1 MKTWKTLALSIGC
14 LLVTGVVAQ
23 DTLSLD
29 QAITLALENE
39 HGIRIAENDAAI
51 ADAQATAG
59 MAGLLPKLDA
69 TGRANYSNQ
78 DTRLDFSPPLED
90 VESTGVVSS
99 TLTGQLGLTYTLFN
113 GMGNFATYDRAKL
126 NAEVADLRTRSQM
139 EGTLTQVIALYYAL
153 AAQDEDVEITQRIL
167 DISKERFQRQ
177 EGKAELGG
185 AGRLDVLN
193 AQVDL
198 QSDSVSYIL
207 AKQRRERSAHDLN
220 VLLGRAPGTE
230 LNVSDQ
236 VQYATGLS
244 LDQLVTEAM
253 QGNVQLRTALAQ
265 VRTAEADQRIAK
277 ALRWPRLD
285 LNANYGI
292 NDQKNG
298 IGLVLG
304 TYTQG
309 LNGGLTLSVPIFDG
323 GRINTQTKTAQLR
336 AESAA
341 LAEEQARLQVERD
354 VRNAFT
360 TWTGQRDVMR
370 IQNDAVKTAQLN
382 FDRTKELF
390 QTGQLTGLQFR
401 QAQLDLA
408 NAERQSVVAGFD
420 TKVAEL
426 QLLRASGGLLEG
438 VGQ

>member
-139 EGTLTQVIALYYAL
+139 EGTLTQVIALYYSL

-207 AKQRRERSAHDLN
+207 AKQRRERSARDLN

-336 AESAA
+336 AEIAA

>member
-207 AKQRRERSAHDLN
+207 AKQRRERSARDLN